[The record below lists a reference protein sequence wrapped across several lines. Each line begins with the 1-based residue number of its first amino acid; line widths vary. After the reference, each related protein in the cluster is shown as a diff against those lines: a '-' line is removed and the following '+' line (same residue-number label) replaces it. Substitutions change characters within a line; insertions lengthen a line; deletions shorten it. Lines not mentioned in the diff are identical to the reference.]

1 MPSEQES
8 PKEEPIQPALGL
20 AFGLALTVLGV
31 AGLALSRNIKSI
43 GFQDPSDPGPHFFP
57 RVLLTFLVCGGVFEI
72 CRHVFYF
79 WKKSSHARQQTPQAE
94 KGSPTPGKVPSE
106 SILWIDSIGLALG
119 MSCMVWIMPYAGFP
133 VSASLFL
140 LGFLVRYGIKL
151 PTAIFASAGIVGVIW
166 MIFVWGLSSPLPR
179 GSWW

>member
-8 PKEEPIQPALGL
+8 PQEEPIQPGLGL
-20 AFGLALTVLGV
+20 AFGLALTVFGV
-31 AGLALSRNIKSI
+31 AGLALSGKIKSI

-57 RVLLTFLVCGGVFEI
+57 RVLLTFLACGGVFEI
-72 CRHVFYF
+72 CRHVFHF
-79 WKKSSHARQQTPQAE
+79 WKKSSRAHLQKLQAE
-94 KGSPTPGKVPSE
+94 PDSPKPEKVPFE
-106 SILWIDSIGLALG
+106 PLLWIDSIGLALG
-119 MSCMVWIMPYAGFP
+119 MSCLIWIIPYAGFP

-140 LGFLVRYGIKL
+140 LGFLIRYGIKW
-151 PTAIFASAGIVGVIW
+151 PTAVFASAGIVGVIW